1 MSRRSGI
8 AARLLAAQFI
18 VLAVAGATMV
28 ITVLL
33 VAPGLFRYHLQ
44 HTGEDS
50 PIVQQ
55 HAQEAFELSFAIA
68 VAVAGAAA
76 LATAGVLFWLLTRRV
91 SRPIEG
97 LADAAT
103 SIAAG
108 RYDVTVPT
116 DGYGRE
122 LTTLAESFQDMAR
135 RLASAEAARTR
146 LLADLAHEIRTP
158 LATLEAHIDGLEDG
172 IVPADPEA
180 YAVMRAQV
188 DRLRRLASD
197 IRLAA
202 AAQEHAL
209 HLRPAPERPGALLS
223 AAREAAAPRYAA
235 KGVVLECGPSR
246 PCPPVMADAD
256 RIGQVLSNLLD
267 NALRHTPSGGVVRLA
282 CAQAPDGQIEI
293 TVADTGEGIPA
304 DQLDAIFDRF
314 HRIDGARGS
323 GDGSGSGLGLTIAR
337 AIAADHGG
345 SLVAASQGPGRG
357 TTMTLR
363 LPAAPRHTP
372 APETPPGATG
382 VSSGGPR

>member
-8 AARLLAAQFI
+8 AARLLAAQLI
-18 VLAVAGATMV
+18 VLAVAGITMV

-50 PIVQQ
+50 PVVQQ

-68 VAVAGAAA
+68 LAFAGAAA
-76 LATAGVLFWLLTRRV
+76 LITAGVLFWLLTRRV
-91 SRPIEG
+91 SRPVEE
-97 LADAAT
+97 LADAAA

-108 RYDVTVPT
+108 RYDVTVPS

-122 LTTLAESFQDMAR
+122 LTTLAASFKDMAQ
-135 RLASAEAARTR
+135 RLASAETARTR

-172 IVPADPEA
+172 IVAADPET

-188 DRLRRLASD
+188 GRLRRLASD
-197 IRLAA
+197 IKLAA

-209 HLRPAPERPGALLS
+209 HLRPAPQDPGSLLG
-223 AAREAAAPRYAA
+223 AACEAAAPRYAA
-235 KGVVLECGPSR
+235 KGVALQRGPSR
-246 PCPPVMADAD
+246 PCPPVLADAD
-256 RIGQVLSNLLD
+256 RIGQVLANLLD
-267 NALRHTPSGGVVRLA
+267 NALRHTPPGGAVRLA
-282 CAQAPDGQIEI
+282 CAPVPDGQIEI
-293 TVADTGEGIPA
+293 TVNDTGDGVPA
-304 DQLDAIFDRF
+304 DQLEAVFDRF

-345 SLVAASQGPGRG
+345 SLTAASPGLGRG

-363 LPAAPRHTP
+363 LPCAPQNNP
-372 APETPPGATG
+372 APAPQPGSAG
-382 VSSGGPR
+382 ARGGGPR

>member
-1 MSRRSGI
+1 MNRRSGI

>member
-1 MSRRSGI
+1 VSRRTGI
-8 AARLLAAQFI
+8 AARLLAAQLI
-18 VLAVAGATMV
+18 VLAVAGATMAV
-28 ITVLL
+28 TILL

-44 HTGEDS
+44 HSGEDS
-50 PIVQQ
+50 PVVQI

-91 SRPIEG
+91 SRPVEE
-97 LADAAT
+97 LADAAA

-108 RYDVTVPT
+108 RYEVTVPSG
-116 DGYGRE
+116 GYGRE
-122 LTTLAESFQDMAR
+122 LTTLAESFQHMAS

-158 LATLEAHIDGLEDG
+158 LATLEAHIDGMEDG
-172 IVPADPEA
+172 IVPVDAET

-197 IRLAA
+197 IKLAA

-209 HLRPAPERPGALLS
+209 HLHPAPARPDALL
-223 AAREAAAPRYAA
+223 AAACEAAAPRYAA
-235 KGVVLECGPSR
+235 KGVALECR
-246 PCPPVMADAD
+246 PCPSAQQMMADAD
-256 RIGQVLSNLLD
+256 RVGQVLANLLD
-267 NALRHTPSGGVVRLA
+267 NALRHTPPGGAVRLA
-282 CAQAPDGQIEI
+282 CGPTADGKVEI

-304 DQLDAIFDRF
+304 DQLEAIFDRF
-314 HRIDGARGS
+314 HRIDGARGN

-345 SLVAASQGPGRG
+345 SLTAASQGPGRG

-363 LPAAPRHTP
+363 LPAVPRDGPAAAP
-372 APETPPGATG
+372 PPGG
-382 VSSGGPR
+382 